1 MKMHSAG
8 KFALALSAVTVM
20 AATPALAKND
30 KNKDK
35 GPPPPSGGTTFVP
48 VSCEA
53 AGVQLGAL
61 DCSGW
66 LQDNL
71 NVDGLGV
78 GTLDKRTA
86 RTDALNDLAGGSVF
100 DAATLVPL
108 AKYNTSGPT
117 IDFGQTLYG
126 ITLVGFHVGGAN
138 GAGGIGYSGTAFFK
152 FDAGAGMDSFTFNM
166 PGLSNAAL
174 YSTGV
179 AVPEPATWAM
189 MIMGFGAAGALL
201 RRRRRAL
208 A

>member
-1 MKMHSAG
+1 MKMRSAS
-8 KFALALSAVTVM
+8 KFALALSAVAVM

-30 KNKDK
+30 KDK
-35 GPPPPSGGTTFVP
+35 GPPPPSGGTTFLP
-48 VSCEA
+48 VSCAA
-53 AGVQLGAL
+53 AGVQLNAL

-71 NVDGLGV
+71 NIESLGN

-86 RTDALNDLAGGSVF
+86 RADALNELGAGTF

-126 ITLVGFHVGGAN
+126 ITIVGFHVGGAN

-201 RRRRRAL
+201 RRRRSSAF